1 MIRSMS
7 YNRWR
12 SIAMPML
19 KGMSRNP
26 NEAAMVRPARSQ
38 ASDGRPGW
46 LSEGTTAKGNRK
58 PTNNTTR
65 TPKPNTTHLVCWRWT
80 GPDTR
85 R

>member
-26 NEAAMVRPARSQ
+26 NEAAMVRPARL
-38 ASDGRPGW
+38 AERGDDG
-46 LSEGTTAKGNRK
+46 EGQ
-58 PTNNTTR
+58 
-65 TPKPNTTHLVCWRWT
+65 
-80 GPDTR
+80 
-85 R
+85 